1 MQKIFTTR
9 RPSGA
14 VERRMPCPRALPGV
28 IHNCRASG
36 TASPH
41 PRRTCSHA
49 HLGQCLR
56 YVHPLTLRA
65 CPHAHLDRYLRHG
78 LLRILDAHVATHISI
93 DTSGTAS
100 FVSSRSVH
108 VAINASVS
116 DFSLLNMPLGT
127 CRHAHLDR
135 YFRPPYSVYVE
146 ESACQPVIMGSCR
159 RHGVRG

>member
-41 PRRTCSHA
+41 PRRTSRHA
-49 HLGQCLR
+49 GLGRRLW

-78 LLRILDAHVATHISI
+78 LLRILALS
-93 DTSGTAS
+93 
-100 FVSSRSVH
+100 
-108 VAINASVS
+108 
-116 DFSLLNMPLGT
+116 T
-127 CRHAHLDR
+127 CRYKRLG
-135 YFRPPYSVYVE
+135 E
-146 ESACQPVIMGSCR
+146 
-159 RHGVRG
+159 

>member
-41 PRRTCSHA
+41 PRRTSRHAGLGRRLWYVHPLTLRACPHA

-78 LLRILDAHVATHISI
+78 LLRILALS
-93 DTSGTAS
+93 
-100 FVSSRSVH
+100 
-108 VAINASVS
+108 
-116 DFSLLNMPLGT
+116 T
-127 CRHAHLDR
+127 CRYKRLG
-135 YFRPPYSVYVE
+135 E
-146 ESACQPVIMGSCR
+146 
-159 RHGVRG
+159 